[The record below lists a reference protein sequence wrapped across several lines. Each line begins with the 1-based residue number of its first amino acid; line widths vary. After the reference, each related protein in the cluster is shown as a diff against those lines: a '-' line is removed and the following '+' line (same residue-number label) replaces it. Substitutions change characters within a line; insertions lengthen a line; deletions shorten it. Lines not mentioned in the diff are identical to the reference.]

1 MNDKILDIILMVG
14 LVVILVMAVLPLF
27 NINEP
32 FVRWLF
38 AAGALAVLVVRLLQS
53 NRGENLRLRR
63 LYRINVISALMF
75 CASAVMFWNMGQA
88 EWSTNWVAFLMA
100 GAALMMYVS
109 YTIDY
114 EHRRIAQDNDK
125 NNKR

>member
-1 MNDKILDIILMVG
+1 MNDKILDSILMVG
-14 LVVILVMAVLPLF
+14 LVAILVMAVLPLF

-75 CASAVMFWNMGQA
+75 CASAVMFWSMGHN

-109 YTIDY
+109 YAIDH
-114 EHRRIAQDNDK
+114 EQRRIAQHRDK
-125 NNKR
+125 TSKH

>member
-53 NRGENLRLRR
+53 NRGENLRLCR

-75 CASAVMFWNMGQA
+75 CASMEA
-88 EWSTNWVAFLMA
+88 EF
-100 GAALMMYVS
+100 G
-109 YTIDY
+109 
-114 EHRRIAQDNDK
+114 DK
-125 NNKR
+125 GCSGTWGRPSGVPTGWHSSWLERL

>member
-1 MNDKILDIILMVG
+1 MNDKILDSILMVG
-14 LVVILVMAVLPLF
+14 LVDILVMAVLPLF

-75 CASAVMFWNMGQA
+75 CASAVMFWSMGQN

-109 YTIDY
+109 YAIDH
-114 EHRRIAQDNDK
+114 EQRRIAQHRDK
-125 NNKR
+125 TSKH

>member
-1 MNDKILDIILMVG
+1 MVG

-109 YTIDY
+109 YAIDH
-114 EHRRIAQDNDK
+114 EHRRIARGDDK
-125 NNKR
+125 Q

>member
-1 MNDKILDIILMVG
+1 MNDKLLDIILMMG
-14 LVVILVMAVLPLF
+14 LVVILVM
-27 NINEP
+27 
-32 FVRWLF
+32 
-38 AAGALAVLVVRLLQS
+38 AVLVVRLLQS

-109 YTIDY
+109 YAIDH

-125 NNKR
+125 SNKR

>member
-1 MNDKILDIILMVG
+1 MNDKILDSILMVG
-14 LVVILVMAVLPLF
+14 LVAILVMAVLPLF

-75 CASAVMFWNMGQA
+75 CASAVMFWSMGQN

-109 YTIDY
+109 YAIDH
-114 EHRRIAQDNDK
+114 EQRRIAQHRDK
-125 NNKR
+125 TSKH